1 MDKLELELEMELA
14 QCLMQL
20 SHYRCFSES
29 PLFFF
34 RLKKWLFIKECQRKW
49 DRLSS
54 AW

>member
-34 RLKKWLFIKECQRKW
+34 SIEEMAVYQRV
-49 DRLSS
+49 SEEMG
-54 AW
+54 